1 MINSSEKDFELEDSC
16 DILLKILNREENQI
30 KFELHVEK
38 KMENFLF
45 FRIKFLTQKNEELTV
60 DIWHDCFIDGKKN
73 EMISF
78 SKKINIGEF
87 KSAKCEIYNSKLMK
101 PNLMSIHQIK
111 VVQF

>member
-16 DILLKILNREENQI
+16 EILLKILSKEENQI
-30 KFELHVEK
+30 KFELKVEK
-38 KMENFLF
+38 KIENFLF

-60 DIWHDCFIDGKKN
+60 DIWHDSFFGGKKN

-87 KSAKCEIYNSKLMK
+87 KSVHCEVYNSKLMK
-101 PNLMSIHQIK
+101 PNLMSKHQIK
-111 VVQF
+111 VTF